1 MPRIPGFPAAS
12 LAWMER
18 AACLAAEPDL
28 FFPVS
33 AVGPAVA
40 QVVAAKAVCQ
50 GCPVRAE
57 CLNYAVQTAQQHG
70 IWGGVTEEERRLA
83 RRGQAARLAG

>member
-1 MPRIPGFPAAS
+1 MDRG
-12 LAWMER
+12 
-18 AACLAAEPDL
+18 ACQAAEPEL

-33 AVGPAVA
+33 AAGPAVA
-40 QVVAAKAVCQ
+40 QVAAAKAVCR

-57 CLNYAVQTAQQHG
+57 CLDYAIQTAQDHG
-70 IWGGVTEEERRLA
+70 IWGGMTEEERRQA

>member
-1 MPRIPGFPAAS
+1 
-12 LAWMER
+12 MEQ

-33 AVGPAVA
+33 AAGPAVA
-40 QVVAAKAVCQ
+40 QVVAAKAVCR

-57 CLNYAVQTAQQHG
+57 CLGYAVQTAQEHG
-70 IWGGVTEEERRLA
+70 IWGGATEEERRLA

>member
-1 MPRIPGFPAAS
+1 
-12 LAWMER
+12 MER

-33 AVGPAVA
+33 AAGPAVA
-40 QVVAAKAVCQ
+40 QVVAAKAVCR

-57 CLNYAVQTAQQHG
+57 CLSYAVQTAQDYG
-70 IWGGVTEEERRLA
+70 IWGGATEEERRLA
-83 RRGQAARLAG
+83 RRQAARLAG

>member
-1 MPRIPGFPAAS
+1 MDRG
-12 LAWMER
+12 
-18 AACLAAEPDL
+18 ACQAAEPEL

-33 AVGPAVA
+33 AAGPAVA

-57 CLNYAVQTAQQHG
+57 CLRYAVRTAQDHG
-70 IWGGVTEEERRLA
+70 IWGGTTEEERRQA
-83 RRGQAARLAG
+83 RRGQAARLGG

>member
-1 MPRIPGFPAAS
+1 MPPEAAVATS
-12 LAWMER
+12 WMDR
-18 AACLAAEPDL
+18 GACQSAEAEL

-33 AVGPAVA
+33 AAGPAAA
-40 QVVAAKAVCQ
+40 QVAAAKAVCR

-57 CLNYAVQTAQQHG
+57 CLDYAMRTAQDHG
-70 IWGGVTEEERRLA
+70 IWGGTTEDERRQA

>member
-1 MPRIPGFPAAS
+1 MDRG
-12 LAWMER
+12 
-18 AACLAAEPDL
+18 ACQAAEPEL

-33 AVGPAVA
+33 TAGPAVA
-40 QVVAAKAVCQ
+40 QVAAAKAVCR

-57 CLNYAVQTAQQHG
+57 CLQYATQTAQDHG
-70 IWGGVTEEERRLA
+70 IWGGTTEEERRQA